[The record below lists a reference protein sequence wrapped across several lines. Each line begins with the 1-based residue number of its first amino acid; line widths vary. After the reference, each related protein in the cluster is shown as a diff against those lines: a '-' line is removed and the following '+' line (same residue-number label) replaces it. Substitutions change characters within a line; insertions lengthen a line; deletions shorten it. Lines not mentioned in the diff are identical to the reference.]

1 MKKLGMFFLIVF
13 VFLGC
18 SKKEEK
24 LETTNQGTVIFILGK
39 VEFSKDGEKW
49 EKTILNQKIE
59 EGDWIKT
66 QEKSQ
71 AKIQL
76 WNSSTLLIQANTTT
90 KIETLN
96 SQQQFLLHLEKGSVR
111 CLVEKII
118 QEKGFYEVKGLA
130 MAAGVRGTEFDFAND
145 GVKETLSVH
154 KGRVAVKRNIQG
166 SPEKLVEAGQEVT
179 LFVKENNELK
189 NKLEGKSDKEKE
201 KLLEIPLKNSTNLE
215 TEMPQDMKEM
225 LSNQD
230 KMIQEESKK
239 QEQFVEE
246 KAKEVKQLQKT
257 QEKKIDAMTE
267 KKGKEIDKMVEGDD
281 DFANMDSLLK
291 KAKDKKKN

>member
-1 MKKLGMFFLIVF
+1 MKKFGMLVLVLF

-24 LETTNQGTVIFILGK
+24 LETNNQGTIVFLLGK

-49 EKTILNQKIE
+49 EKAVLNQKVK

-90 KIETLN
+90 KVEILN
-96 SQQQFLLHLEKGSVR
+96 NQQQFLLNLEKGSVR
-111 CLVEKII
+111 CLVEKIV

-130 MAAGVRGTEFDFAND
+130 MAAGVRGTEFDFTAD
-145 GVKETLSVH
+145 GVKEILVVN

-166 SPEKLVEAGQEVT
+166 APEKLVKAGQGVT
-179 LFVKENNELK
+179 LLVKNNEALK
-189 NKLEGKSDKEKE
+189 KQLEGKTKEEQE
-201 KLLEIPLKNSTNLE
+201 KLLEIPLKSSANLE
-215 TEMPQDMKEM
+215 TGMPQEMKEM
-225 LSNQD
+225 LSKQE
-230 KMIQEESKK
+230 KMIQQESKK
-239 QEQFVEE
+239 QEKFVEE
-246 KAKEVKQLQKT
+246 KSQEVKDLQKT
-257 QEKKIDAMTE
+257 QEKKIDAMVE
-267 KKGKEIDKMVEGDD
+267 KKGQEIDKMIEGDD
-281 DFANMDSLLK
+281 DFANMDDMLK
-291 KAKDKKKN
+291 KAKDRKKN